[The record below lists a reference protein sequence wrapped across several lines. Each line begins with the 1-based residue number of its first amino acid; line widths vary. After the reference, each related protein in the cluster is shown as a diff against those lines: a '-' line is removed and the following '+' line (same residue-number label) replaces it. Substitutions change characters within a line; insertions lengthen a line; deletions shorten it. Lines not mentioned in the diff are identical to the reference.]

1 MPIGEDSRV
10 VTLINMVKDLFTDII
25 EEKGVI
31 DRWMAHGIISAVEAT
46 MEAELFDLTGIRIT
60 QSHLLALHLDDVLC
74 ALVDLLLVEG
84 THTHCNL
91 DTLSHRY
98 YNFIS

>member
-1 MPIGEDSRV
+1 MSIGEDGRV
-10 VTLINMVKDLFTDII
+10 VALINMIEYLLADVI

-31 DRWMAHGIISAVEAT
+31 DRWMAHGIISAVKAT
-46 MEAELFDLTGIRIT
+46 MEAELFDLSGIRIT

-84 THTHCNL
+84 THTYCNL
-91 DTLSHRY
+91 DALGHRY